1 MFAFLLLCIALAVNG
16 VICDAPNK
24 INDGEPL
31 TLTISPKIWNLLETK
46 AKIINDTLTSLKFPE
61 QSGQEGSVSY
71 RLWEGKLE
79 HFSISKWDIS
89 FGSMGSGV
97 HLSLRGV
104 NFRASINGKVEVGKT
119 MFGRW
124 IPLIGMSG
132 GIKVTSETAALD
144 VKLAW
149 KNFKFTPTV
158 TMDSNVNIGFTS
170 SLWMLYFLRSKIEKE
185 FTRRINIEVSKK
197 LVEAIELQVNPWLQT
212 LQQTMISMGYDHYD
226 IDWAVQENHLRVSL
240 KPKSLGAAPTPISP
254 INNMLCVN
262 LNMLT
267 AVHETSKRMK
277 REAIQSTS
285 QSTSGIDFTC
295 LAKKFECRGTFC
307 TVCTDIDISP
317 GPVDTLHNCVPSV

>member
-1 MFAFLLLCIALAVNG
+1 MSVGWVFEIPPQSSR
-16 VICDAPNK
+16 CDAPNK

-31 TLTISPKIWNLLETK
+31 TLTISPKIRNLLETK

-61 QSGQEGSVSY
+61 QSGQ
-71 RLWEGKLE
+71 
-79 HFSISKWDIS
+79 
-89 FGSMGSGV
+89 
-97 HLSLRGV
+97 LRGV

-277 REAIQSTS
+277 REAHRRGVLTFAEMTVTLYYAAS
-285 QSTSGIDFTC
+285 
-295 LAKKFECRGTFC
+295 LAHINILC
-307 TVCTDIDISP
+307 I
-317 GPVDTLHNCVPSV
+317 